1 MLKLRSIRSGAG
13 AATRRGL
20 GLLAIVWLN
29 LALTPCAV
37 AFDTEGGCAHDPPS
51 GHQDMAGHHDHG
63 EQKEAHSCA
72 SMHEACC
79 EIADASVDSRGGSIE
94 FDNSTDLE
102 VLAAYPPDQLA
113 TKTLARYLATADPPD
128 PPVGNQ
134 PLHKLFCVYLK

>member
-1 MLKLRSIRSGAG
+1 MLNLQSMRSGAG
-13 AATRRGL
+13 AAARHGL

-37 AFDTEGGCAHDPPS
+37 AFDTEGGCAHNPPS

-72 SMHEACC
+72 SMQEACC
-79 EIADASVDSRGGSIE
+79 EIADASVGTRGGTIE
-94 FDNSTDLE
+94 SDDSTDLE
-102 VLAAYPPDQLA
+102 IVAAYPPDQLA
-113 TKTLARYLATADPPD
+113 NRMSANYLATADPPD
-128 PPVGNQ
+128 PPAGSR

>member
-1 MLKLRSIRSGAG
+1 MRLVRGTAI
-13 AATRRGL
+13 RRGL

-37 AFDTEGGCAHDPPS
+37 ALDAEKGCTHSPQS
-51 GHQDMAGHHDHG
+51 GHHEMAGHHDHG

-72 SMHEACC
+72 SMQEACC
-79 EIADASVDSRGGSIE
+79 EIADASVGTRGGAIE
-94 FDNSTDLE
+94 FDDSTDLE

-113 TKTLARYLATADPPD
+113 NKMSARYLATADPPD
-128 PPVGNQ
+128 PPAGSR